1 MIKRSL
7 ILSLLIIL
15 FPSSVYCFH
24 DGKEVTVAVFDNYP
38 GIFKRN
44 GEVKGLFADIMR
56 QIGEEEHWN
65 IKFVTCDGWKDCMT
79 KVKEGEIALHAGV
92 AYSMERDVYL
102 DFSNVSILTSW
113 TTVYQGVFGNIKTI
127 NDLNGKR
134 VAVMKGDFNAQ
145 MFQKMAGEFNIV
157 VDYLWVEQP
166 LDVLAKVEANE
177 ADAAVINNIA
187 GMINHH
193 MFEVKHTSIFFNPFD
208 SYFVTAQ
215 GKNVKLL
222 HTIDEYLKNQKKD
235 TDSYYHSRL
244 NYWFSNVTD
253 YSYINFTLIYGF
265 CGALCLVFVILYFRE
280 KHSKAPARISL
291 IYLFLGVTWIIVSD
305 KGLIAL
311 GDPKFYSNIQTFKGL
326 IFVLITT
333 GLIFFLIRRSLIKLR
348 TNEERYGKVIQTVPH
363 GVIELNLEGYITLA
377 NATFF
382 EMIGYKNGEL
392 INHHVV
398 DLVHTENKKEV
409 KALLALIKE
418 NVEPISQPWV
428 GKVLTRRGRSIC
440 VEVSWNYLYDDDNKL
455 SGTVA
460 VVVDITEKRRAEKR
474 ANVANEILHLL
485 NKTADIDLTVQ
496 KCLDLIKD
504 ELHMSG
510 VAIRLSD
517 NDDYPYF
524 KSQGLEELF
533 KLKDRCLV
541 ALRDNQCN
549 ICSKCED
556 CKKLDEC
563 EKREN
568 HKCVPM
574 LDCLCGCVIA
584 NDIEIAPNHFT
595 EKGSFWLND
604 LVGFFRDLPI
614 EKKKRYHIWS
624 TCEVAGFKSTCLVPL
639 RFGTNTIGLL
649 QLSDRRKDIF
659 TPEVIKYY
667 EGVAD
672 SLGIAL
678 YRKITEYE
686 LKRSEETLTAIFNAA
701 PIGIG
706 LIKDRIFGITNQHLA
721 DMIGYTPDEL
731 VNKNARMLYSTQ
743 EEYDRVGREKHKD
756 VRKYGI
762 GWIETQFKNKSGN
775 VIDILLSSGLVGNE
789 GEMVFTAL
797 DITERKDAERLIKE
811 QTEFV
816 ESLLSTTDA
825 LILVLDGFGRVI
837 RFNRACE
844 DITGC
849 RFEHIKGGKLWDC
862 VMVKDENDD
871 VMNCFQTGDFTNWP
885 GTFQNQWCSNV
896 TGKCRWITWSTNI
909 IRQPGDEKIQY
920 IIGTGLD
927 ITESKKAQRRI
938 AESEE
943 KFRLAFETS
952 PDAIVISRNSDG
964 SYVSVNDGFI
974 KITGYSREEIVGQKF
989 PEFTIW
995 NNVEDRDRFYNQLQ
1009 RDNEVTNFEAPF
1021 KIKDGTVLHGLM
1033 SAKIM
1038 YIEEEEHLIVVSR
1051 DITNWK
1057 KTQRKL
1063 TEKEQQLRRAVK
1075 MEAVGTLAGG
1085 IAHDFNNILQI
1096 IGGHAQLLYAE
1107 SDNETLSRKC
1117 EIINEAVDRG
1127 SSLVR
1132 SLLTFSRKVESNLV
1146 PTNINEVISKA
1157 HKLLDRVAVGPVQT
1171 NIVLE
1176 LDGSIDKVLADAPQI
1191 EQIITNL
1198 VLNAKD
1204 AMPEGGK
1211 ITIKTTMIDC
1221 DEFFCSSHP
1230 DLIEGTH
1237 VVTVVSD
1244 SGLGINRDNLERIF
1258 DPFFT
1263 TKEMGKGTGL
1273 GLAVVYG
1280 IVKNHHGHIS
1290 CYSEEGLGTE
1300 FKIYLPT
1307 VDSDVDEEQTRQE
1320 ELEIKEGNETILIVD
1335 DEEAIRNLAK
1345 TIFEKYGY
1353 KVILCEDGYCGL
1365 ETYKEKKDDIDLVLL
1380 DLIMPG
1386 ISGAE
1391 VLGQLTEINPDV
1403 KVIVASGYS
1412 INGPIRDALDQGAR
1426 SFISKP
1432 YTMRSL
1438 LIEVRNVLDEQ
1449 GD

>member
-1 MIKRSL
+1 
-7 ILSLLIIL
+7 
-15 FPSSVYCFH
+15 
-24 DGKEVTVAVFDNYP
+24 
-38 GIFKRN
+38 
-44 GEVKGLFADIMR
+44 
-56 QIGEEEHWN
+56 
-65 IKFVTCDGWKDCMT
+65 
-79 KVKEGEIALHAGV
+79 
-92 AYSMERDVYL
+92 SMERDTYL

-127 NDLNGKR
+127 NNLNGKR

-145 MFQKMAGEFNIV
+145 MFQRMAGEFDIV
-157 VDYLWVEQP
+157 VDYIWVDQP

-187 GMINHH
+187 GMINDH

-215 GKNVKLL
+215 GKNVELL
-222 HTIDEYLKNQKKD
+222 HAIDEHIKMEKRD
-235 TDSYYHSRL
+235 TNSYYHSRL

-253 YSYINFTLIYGF
+253 YSYVNFALIYGF
-265 CGALCLVFVILYFRE
+265 CGFLCLLFVVLYFRE

-291 IYLFLGVTWIIVSD
+291 IYLFIGVTWIIVSD

-311 GDPKFYSNIQTFKGL
+311 NDPKFYSNIQTFKGL

-363 GVIELNLEGYITLA
+363 GVIELNLDGYITLA
-377 NATFF
+377 NTTFF
-382 EMIGYKNGEL
+382 EMLGYKNGEL
-392 INHHVV
+392 IGQYIV
-398 DLVHTENKKEV
+398 DFVDRDDKKDV
-409 KALLALIKE
+409 KALLALIKDS
-418 NVEPISQPWV
+418 VEPKIHPWI
-428 GKVLTRRGRSIC
+428 GKVKTRPGRSIC
-440 VEVSWNYLYDDDNKL
+440 VEVSWDYIYNDDGKL
-455 SGTVA
+455 AGTVA
-460 VVVDITEKRRAEKR
+460 VIVDITEKRKAEKR
-474 ANVANEILHLL
+474 AIVANEILHLL
-485 NKTADIDLTVQ
+485 NKSADIDITIQ
-496 KCLDLIKD
+496 KCLELIKD
-504 ELHMSG
+504 ELHMTG

-524 KSQGLEELF
+524 KSEGLEELF

-541 ALRDNQCN
+541 ALRDNSCT
-549 ICSKCED
+549 ICSKCESCD
-556 CKKLDEC
+556 KLEDC

-568 HKCVPM
+568 HKCVPI

-604 LVGFFRDLPI
+604 LPNFFRDLPI
-614 EKKKRYHIWS
+614 DKKKKYHIWS
-624 TCEVAGFKSTCLVPL
+624 TCEIAGFKSTCLIPL
-639 RFGTNTIGLL
+639 RFGTKTIGLL
-649 QLSDRRKDIF
+649 QLSDRRKNIF
-659 TPEVIKYY
+659 TLDVIKYY
-667 EGVAD
+667 EGIAD

-678 YRKITEYE
+678 YRRITAYE
-686 LKRSEETLTAIFNAA
+686 LKRSEETLNAIFNAA
-701 PIGIG
+701 PIGMG
-706 LIKDRIFGITNQHLA
+706 LIKDRIFGITNKHLG
-721 DMIGYTPDEL
+721 DLVGYSPSEL
-731 VNKNARMLYSTQ
+731 AGKNARILYPSQ
-743 EEYDRVGREKHKD
+743 EEYDRVGREKHRD

-762 GWIETQFKNKSGN
+762 GWIETQFKHKSGN
-775 VIDILLSSGLVGNE
+775 VIDILLSSGLVGDE
-789 GEMVFTAL
+789 GEMVFTCL
-797 DITERKDAERLIKE
+797 DITERKKAERLIKE

-849 RFEHIKGGKLWDC
+849 RFDHIKGGKLWDC
-862 VMVKDENDD
+862 VMVKNENDD
-871 VMNCFQTGDFTNWP
+871 VINCFQTGDFSNWP

-909 IRQPGDEKIQY
+909 IRNPVDEKILY

-927 ITESKKAQRRI
+927 ITESKKAQRKI

-995 NNVEDRDRFYNQLQ
+995 NRIEDRDRFYDQLK
-1009 RDNEVTNFEAPF
+1009 RDGEVTNFEAPF
-1021 KIKDGTVLHGLM
+1021 KIKDGSILHGLM

-1038 YIEEEEHLIVVSR
+1038 HIDGEEHLIVVSR

-1057 KTQRKL
+1057 NTQRQL

-1096 IGGHAQLLYAE
+1096 IGGNVQVMSLEAAQDDEKKQYQVLT
-1107 SDNETLSRKC
+1107 D
-1117 EIINEAVDRG
+1117 AVDRG
-1127 SSLVR
+1127 ASLVR
-1132 SLLTFSRKVESNLV
+1132 SLLTFSRNVESNLE
-1146 PTNINEVISKA
+1146 PTNLNKVISTT
-1157 HKLLDRVAVGPVQT
+1157 HKLLDRVAVGPVK
-1171 NIVLE
+1171 IDIKLI
-1176 LDGSIDKVLADAPQI
+1176 LDGKIDDVMIDSAQMDQV
-1191 EQIITNL
+1191 ITNL

-1204 AMPEGGK
+1204 AMSEGGK
-1211 ITIKTTMIDC
+1211 VVIKTEMIDC
-1221 DEFFCSSHP
+1221 DELFCSSHP
-1230 DLIEGTH
+1230 DLKEGRH
-1237 VVTVVSD
+1237 VVLIVSD
-1244 SGLGINRDNLERIF
+1244 SGTGIDSDNLERIF

-1280 IVKNHHGHIS
+1280 IVKSHHGHIS
-1290 CYSEEGLGTE
+1290 CYSEEGIGTE
-1300 FKIYLPT
+1300 FKIYLPSIGETEGERKT
-1307 VDSDVDEEQTRQE
+1307 V
-1320 ELEIKEGNETILIVD
+1320 ELEQEIVGGTETILVVD
-1335 DEEAIRNLAK
+1335 DEGPIRDLAK
-1345 TIFEKYGY
+1345 KVFEKYGY
-1353 KVILCEDGYCGL
+1353 STVLC
-1365 ETYKEKKDDIDLVLL
+1365 DD
-1380 DLIMPG
+1380 
-1386 ISGAE
+1386 
-1391 VLGQLTEINPDV
+1391 
-1403 KVIVASGYS
+1403 
-1412 INGPIRDALDQGAR
+1412 
-1426 SFISKP
+1426 
-1432 YTMRSL
+1432 
-1438 LIEVRNVLDEQ
+1438 
-1449 GD
+1449 